1 MTYFFFTLI
10 LLPFLLFCFF
20 LLVQFLVI
28 MEHQA
33 LPSDDDN
40 NEDSDDEDF
49 ETDSSYPIHENL
61 LEVVERTSDDG
72 FVGVASKIIWT
83 RTPSE
88 TSRLEYH
95 QELIF
100 YARYKLLPKLES
112 LVGAEGRF
120 YLWLATE
127 IQFEKPDDKSETCTR
142 YTSLSL
148 SSSLH
153 LSIYISQL
161 FLLPILFYLIFF
173 LVSTY

>member
-1 MTYFFFTLI
+1 
-10 LLPFLLFCFF
+10 
-20 LLVQFLVI
+20 
-28 MEHQA
+28 MEPQA

-100 YARYKLLPKLES
+100 YTRYKLLPKLES

-127 IQFEKPDDKSETCTR
+127 IQFEKPDDKLETCTR
-142 YTSLSL
+142 YTSLSIL
-148 SSSLH
+148 FSPSLH
-153 LSIYISQL
+153 LYLSTL
-161 FLLPILFYLIFF
+161 FATYSVLFNLFSCFHILSNSFF
-173 LVSTY
+173 SLNIQILVSCFLFPLSAVY